1 MIIFIILFQI
11 VLQLLIIR
19 YLYNLENYCPCA
31 MDYKRVYIL
40 LYLVASLLFMFFRI
54 AKINIGRL
62 ANIYGFAGILNIY
75 LVITYVNMLKNKQCS
90 CSESIYRD
98 ILYITSIFDSIIL
111 VMGFLIIFY
120 FIFCNLNIFSK
131 LK

>member
-19 YLYNLENYCPCA
+19 YLYNLENFCDCA

-40 LYLVASLLFMFFRI
+40 LYLCASLLFMFFRI

-62 ANIYGFAGILNIY
+62 ANIYGIAGILNIY
-75 LVITYVNMLKNKQCS
+75 LVITYVNMLKNKQ
-90 CSESIYRD
+90 
-98 ILYITSIFDSIIL
+98 
-111 VMGFLIIFY
+111 
-120 FIFCNLNIFSK
+120 
-131 LK
+131 